1 VKASYVTVTAAA
13 PVAGFTGNI
22 LTGVAPLTVAFSN
35 TSTGQIERSEWTFGD
50 GGRSTQTHPTHT
62 YLAAGVYEVA
72 LKVSGPAG
80 ENTLRR
86 AGYVQVVTQGGGQPG
101 RPDAPLELGEVL
113 VNHQWKRVSFSTP
126 FTNPIV
132 VAKPLSYNGSDPAVV
147 RVKGID
153 RTGFWIRVQEWDYLD
168 GSHTYEKVSYLVME
182 RGRHQL
188 PDGAW
193 VEAGR
198 LVTGATN
205 TFVAR
210 SFSEPLYEPP
220 VVFATVTTVNEAD
233 AVTTRLRKVTVK
245 GFEVGMQEQES
256 KPQKHLAEAI
266 DYVAFEPSFGVVN
279 GLRYEI
285 GLMAGGVTHKPTTL
299 LYQGSYVREPL
310 FLADMQTT
318 NGADS
323 ATLRWKN
330 RNEASLELWVSEET
344 SKDSEINHTNES
356 VGYFVAAGE

>member
-1 VKASYVTVTAAA
+1 VKAAYIEVKSTA
-13 PVAGFTGNI
+13 PVAGFTGNV
-22 LTGVAPLTVAFSN
+22 LKGVAPLAVAFSN
-35 TSTGQIERSEWTFGD
+35 TSTGHIERSEWTFGD
-50 GGRSTQTHPTHT
+50 GSRSTQTHPTHT
-62 YLAAGVYEVA
+62 YTAAGVYEVA

-80 ENTLRR
+80 ENTLKR

-113 VNHQWKRVSFSTP
+113 VDHQWKRVSFSAP

-132 VAKPLSYNGSDPAVV
+132 VAKPLSFNGGHPAVV

-168 GSHTYEKVSYLVME
+168 GKHAYETVSYLVME
-182 RGRHQL
+182 RGRHEL

-193 VEAGR
+193 VDAGR
-198 LVTGATN
+198 LVTSATG

-210 SFSEPLYEPP
+210 SFSQPLYETP

-256 KPQKHLAEAI
+256 KPQKHLAESI

-279 GLRYEI
+279 GLRYEVE
-285 GLMAGGVTHKPTTL
+285 LMAGGVTDKPKTL
-299 LYQGSYVREPL
+299 LYQGSYVRAPR

-318 NGADS
+318 NGPDTAN
-323 ATLRWKN
+323 LRWKN
-330 RNEASLELWVSEET
+330 RNEASLELWVSEEK
-344 SKDSEINHTNES
+344 SKDSEIAHTTES
-356 VGYFVAAGE
+356 IGYFVATKD